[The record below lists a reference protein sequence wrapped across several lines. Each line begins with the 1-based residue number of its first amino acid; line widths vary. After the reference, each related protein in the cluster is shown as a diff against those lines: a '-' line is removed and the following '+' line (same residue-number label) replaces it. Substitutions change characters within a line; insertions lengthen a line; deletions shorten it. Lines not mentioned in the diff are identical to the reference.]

1 MTGLKLV
8 SCYEFTNRYERI
20 TDSKKSEVL
29 KLELLDSTKATALA
43 KIIETYKNVFGKYR
57 LYNVDLSPAQAYLY
71 EHDLFPLA
79 LCDIY
84 YDKNNTLNKIVNRDN
99 IWNTDFIV
107 PQFRTV
113 LIKVNTKKDSNS
125 YYSDN
130 NNRDIRYSNAIKSIL
145 ISIGND
151 ENNDNQ
157 YNRGGNDN
165 INIRNRNIK
174 IDYDSEKQI
183 LNAVEDEILRID
195 PDFIFTEDGDS
206 FTFPYLI
213 HRAKMNG
220 NKKLSLSRDSMIL
233 HSPIKEGTSYSSYS
247 RIYFKPSTT
256 RLYGRIHFDPLQHL
270 IFTKIISMSA
280 NEYQNRNTI
289 EKNSLD
295 LLRSECN
302 KHIRAGEILQYVITD
317 YYKKHSKIKSIPVQL
332 INEKATIYDTRRY
345 VELLIQICNSVT
357 KPFGYSCSMPV
368 VD

>member
-1 MTGLKLV
+1 MIIWIKEIHNNNIIRVKDKEWNHSIYVASGNKADLTSLLRHIHTDDRAMKLV

-29 KLELLDSTKATALA
+29 RLELLDSTKATALA

-79 LCDIY
+79 LCDVY
-84 YDKNNTLNKIVNRDN
+84 YDKNNIINKIVNRDN
-99 IWNTDFIV
+99 IWNTDYIV

-113 LIKVNTKKDSNS
+113 LIRVNTKKDSDSCYN
-125 YYSDN
+125 DTN

-157 YNRGGNDN
+157 YNQGGNDN

-183 LNAVEDEILRID
+183 LNAVEDEISRID

-233 HSPIKEGTSYSSYS
+233 HSPYKRRNI
-247 RIYFKPSTT
+247 
-256 RLYGRIHFDPLQHL
+256 
-270 IFTKIISMSA
+270 IFFIWP
-280 NEYQNRNTI
+280 N
-289 EKNSLD
+289 
-295 LLRSECN
+295 LL
-302 KHIRAGEILQYVITD
+302 
-317 YYKKHSKIKSIPVQL
+317 
-332 INEKATIYDTRRY
+332 
-345 VELLIQICNSVT
+345 
-357 KPFGYSCSMPV
+357 
-368 VD
+368 